1 MELVDIAEFT
11 QRTSGGWPTRMR
23 MAAYEGRPFTC
34 ACGAVHRFAESAVQ
48 VMKELPKGR
57 LVLSCPEGKCLTCI
71 RLKGLEKPDFE
82 SLFGTAGIEEE
93 HGNS

>member
-1 MELVDIAEFT
+1 MELVDIAEFM
-11 QRTSGGWPTRMR
+11 QRTLGGWPTRML
-23 MAAYEGRPFTC
+23 MAAYEGNPFTC
-34 ACGAVHRFAESAVQ
+34 ACGAVHQFSESAVQ

-57 LVLSCPEGKCLTCI
+57 LVLSCPEGEHLTCI

-82 SLFGTAGIEEE
+82 SLFGTVGIEEE